1 MLELNN
7 TENTTSTDILV
18 AANALK
24 EVNNAPFELIEAV
37 VNQLQIRLES
47 SNSSVVL
54 EAAKA
59 LLDLISQAT
68 DLIGNIAQSL
78 YNHTQSW
85 TRLAAIRLGLQCG
98 ENYVDLNILKE
109 AIDECIAEPA
119 KIYSPFIIQQ
129 KLKNYGKY
137 GREFQNQVLLQGSQ
151 LLLKKYPTLE
161 TAKYIKEVISSKQLS
176 SGIIGELEKTLEK
189 HIFEQIK
196 NDENKDYRKEWT
208 ILLRE
213 LRKDKAFMNPQQLL
227 MIARHRERQKYAD
240 KSFLEAVLRVTDN
253 QSNLSLS
260 LQQKQEL
267 ISLGV
272 LFKGMGWWN
281 FPIPDWDILSENKDL
296 EAVDAVIKGTIVSL
310 NIEHQKIAMEAKI
323 VLEQIQFYE
332 DLDIIESAL
341 EGKKIKSEHSSQTF
355 DWAWDKM
362 EEISNQNYISL
373 FSKIPQVP
381 ADTEW
386 ERAREIDISP
396 EHLVRA
402 LKHPSQVI
410 YQNATLLLMNG
421 VGGSEAINLIEEL
434 FKENKDNEQVVWAVS
449 NIAPHLLEDE

>member
-1 MLELNN
+1 
-7 TENTTSTDILV
+7 
-18 AANALK
+18 
-24 EVNNAPFELIEAV
+24 
-37 VNQLQIRLES
+37 
-47 SNSSVVL
+47 
-54 EAAKA
+54 
-59 LLDLISQAT
+59 
-68 DLIGNIAQSL
+68 
-78 YNHTQSW
+78 
-85 TRLAAIRLGLQCG
+85 
-98 ENYVDLNILKE
+98 
-109 AIDECIAEPA
+109 
-119 KIYSPFIIQQ
+119 
-129 KLKNYGKY
+129 
-137 GREFQNQVLLQGSQ
+137 LLQGSQ

-189 HIFEQIK
+189 HILEQSK
-196 NDENKDYRKEWT
+196 NDENKDYREEWT

-213 LRKDKAFMNPQQLL
+213 LRKDQAFMNPQRLL
-227 MIARHRERQKYAD
+227 MSAKHRERQKYAD

-260 LQQKQEL
+260 LQPQKEL
-267 ISLGV
+267 IALGV
-272 LFKGMGWWN
+272 LVQGMGRWN

-296 EAVDAVIKGTIVSL
+296 EAVDAVIKCTIVSL

-362 EEISNQNYISL
+362 EEISDQNYISL
-373 FSKIPQVP
+373 FSKIPEVP
-381 ADTEW
+381 ADPKW
-386 ERAREIDISP
+386 ERAKEIDISP
-396 EHLVRA
+396 ENLVQA

-449 NIAPHLLEDE
+449 NIAPHLLEDECQSFINKFTKYI